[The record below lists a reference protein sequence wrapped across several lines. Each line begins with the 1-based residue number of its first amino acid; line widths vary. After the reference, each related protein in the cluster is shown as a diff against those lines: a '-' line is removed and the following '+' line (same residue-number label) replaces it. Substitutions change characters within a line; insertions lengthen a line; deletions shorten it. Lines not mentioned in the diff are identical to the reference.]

1 MTARTG
7 YIHAKFG
14 SHLVTLAED
23 GACGVE
29 SDFWQDYFSDVIE
42 LCHDFLDFSGSMY
55 IYMCIYI
62 YDYISCLCIY
72 IYVYI

>member
-14 SHLVTLAED
+14 NHLATLAED

-29 SDFWQDYFSDVIE
+29 QSADFWQDYFSDDIE
-42 LCHDFLDFSGSMY
+42 LCHNFLDFSRSMY
-55 IYMCIYI
+55 IYIYI
-62 YDYISCLCIY
+62 YIY
-72 IYVYI
+72 SFFK